1 MASDGYLLGY
11 DVGSSFVRAALLDSA
26 SGAVITSA
34 SSPKQEMEIL
44 SSKSGWAEQH
54 PSLWWENV
62 KKVTT
67 ILKEKSGVD
76 LHDVRAIG
84 ISYQMHGLVIVDK
97 NYQALRPAIIRCD
110 TRAADI
116 GERAFN
122 SLGEQTCFHRLLNSP
137 DNFTASKLKWVMDR
151 EPDIYRRINKFMLP
165 GDYIGIMMTGEI
177 LTTPS
182 GLSEMILWDYLEDKI
197 ADFVLRHFGISQ
209 ELMPQVVPNFYDQ
222 GVLTEKA
229 AVELGLKPRTKVTYR
244 AGDQPNSSFSLNVLR
259 PGEAAVAANTT
270 SVIFGVTDK
279 ATADSQSRVNTFL
292 HVNHTKNK
300 PRYGV
305 LLYINGGS
313 ILNSWLKRN
322 VVTFGSDT
330 LTYSQMNKLAEL
342 IPAGS
347 EGLVIFPYGNG
358 AERTLDNRTVG
369 AAMCNLDFTIHG
381 KAHIL
386 RAAQEGIV
394 FALKHGL
401 EIVSGMGLE
410 VKAIKASS
418 SGMFLSPIF
427 CEALSTVM
435 NVPVTLYNTDG
446 AQGAAR
452 GAGVDVGIYESV
464 EDAFIGLTT
473 VKVIEPNLKKR
484 ETYLEAYLK
493 WHNYLKMF
501 LDKGDHAENV
511 FL

>member
-11 DVGSSFVRAALLDSA
+11 DVGSSFVKAALLDSA
-26 SGAVITSA
+26 SGAVIASA
-34 SSPKQEMEIL
+34 SSPEQEIEIL
-44 SSKSGWAEQH
+44 SSKPGWAEQH
-54 PSLWWENV
+54 PSLWWDNV

-67 ILKEKSGVD
+67 MLREKSGAD
-76 LHDVRAIG
+76 LHDVCAIG
-84 ISYQMHGLVIVDK
+84 ISYQMHGLVIIDK
-97 NYQALRPAIIRCD
+97 NYQVLRPAIIWCD

-165 GDYIGIMMTGEI
+165 GDYIGMMMTGEI
-177 LTTPS
+177 LTTPL

-209 ELMPQVVPNFYDQ
+209 DLMPQVVPNFYDQ

-259 PGEAAVAANTT
+259 PGEAAIAANTT
-270 SVIFGVTDK
+270 GVIFGITDK

-292 HVNHTKNK
+292 HINHTKNK
-300 PRYGV
+300 PRYAV

-358 AERTLDNRTVG
+358 VEPTLNNKNIE
-369 AAMCNLDFTIHG
+369 AAVCNLDFTIHS
-381 KAHIL
+381 KPHIL
-386 RAAQEGIV
+386 RAAQEGIA

-410 VKAIKASS
+410 VQVIKGSS

-427 CEALSTVM
+427 CEALSTVT
-435 NVPVTLYNTDG
+435 NVPVTLYNTDA

-452 GAGVDVGIYESV
+452 GAGVGAGIFESV
-464 EDAFIGLTT
+464 DDAFIGLTAM
-473 VKVIEPNLKKR
+473 KVIEPNQKKR
-484 ETYLEAYLK
+484 EIYLEAYVKWYNVLK
-493 WHNYLKMF
+493 KF
-501 LDKGDHAENV
+501 LSDES
-511 FL
+511 